1 MAKTRKTELDIDLDL
16 KIEEEV
22 KKDPEVEAPPPPPEK
37 KEIKGF
43 SSKFK
48 LIALLSSIFLIIIL
62 SLVIYSFIS
71 YRPKKKAPEPE
82 KPAEVESVTF
92 SKTPQYQFEP
102 FFLPVKTKK
111 DKKVFLK
118 VAFSLELSNELVIT
132 EIEQN
137 SAILRA
143 NLSFLFNKKSLS
155 DLQSDP
161 DKKKLTQEIINIL
174 NRSFQKGT
182 VKKVYFTQF
191 FLK

>member
-16 KIEEEV
+16 KIEEKA
-22 KKDPEVEAPPPPPEK
+22 KKNPVVEAPPPPEK
-37 KEIKGF
+37 KGGKKKF
-43 SSKFK
+43 NPKFK
-48 LIALLSSIFLIIIL
+48 LLAILSSVFFIIIT
-62 SLVIYSFIS
+62 SVAIY
-71 YRPKKKAPEPE
+71 YWPEKKAPEPE
-82 KPAEVESVTF
+82 KPAEAVVESVTF
-92 SKTPQYQFEP
+92 SKTPQYKFEP
-102 FFLPVKTKK
+102 FFLPVKTKNTK
-111 DKKVFLK
+111 NVFLK

-155 DLQSDP
+155 DLKSDP
-161 DKKKLTQEIINIL
+161 DRKKLAREIKNIL